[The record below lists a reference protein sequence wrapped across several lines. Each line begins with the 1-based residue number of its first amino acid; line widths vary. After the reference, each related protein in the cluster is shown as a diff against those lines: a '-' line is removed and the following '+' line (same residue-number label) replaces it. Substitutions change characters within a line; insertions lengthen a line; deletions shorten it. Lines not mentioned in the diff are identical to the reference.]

1 MSVVTA
7 GAIWQILSTSSS
19 PLFEQSREASC
30 DVNYSDTYKYALC
43 FMSLLCSNLNFN
55 MLGGDLSQ
63 LADLPDIFP
72 NLVHLG

>member
-7 GAIWQILSTSSS
+7 GAMWQIVDTSNS
-19 PLFEQSREASC
+19 PLFEQFREALC
-30 DVNYSDTYKYALC
+30 DVNYSDTYKCVGCL
-43 FMSLLCSNLNFN
+43 MSLLCSNLNFN